1 MSLVLSVFEQ
11 GLIYAIM
18 ALGLYITYKI
28 LDFPDMTVD
37 GSFPLGAAITA
48 MLITKGWNPFL
59 TLPISFAAGAV
70 AGMLTGLIHVKLRVR
85 DLLSGIIMM
94 TALYTVNLRIAGKA
108 NLPIY
113 NMENIFDN
121 KLVNAIIPESLSQFK
136 TVIVAFVITMIV
148 KYILDWYLS
157 TKSGFMLR
165 AVGDNETIVTSLGV
179 DKGWIKILGLALGDG
194 FAALSGCMFAQ
205 QQRYFDVTMGTGTVV
220 IGLASVIIGTTVFKK
235 VTFLRVTSSVVIG
248 SLIYKACVAVA
259 IRMGMQSTDLK
270 LITAILFL
278 LILVVGTERKKK
290 VKSTCCLFDD
300 FNLTVKD
307 GEFVSVV
314 GSNGSGKTSML
325 NIICGSIDIDHGQ
338 ILIDGKDYAG
348 KKDFVRS
355 RQIGRVFQDPSKG
368 TCPQMT
374 ILENMSIAE
383 NKGKP
388 FNLTRGVNKA
398 HIDYYREMLAHL
410 NLGLEDKMHTPV
422 GALSGGQRQA
432 VALLMA
438 TMTPI
443 DFLILDE
450 HTAALDPKTA
460 EIIMQLTDQVVREK
474 KVTTI
479 MVTHNLRYAVEYGSR
494 LLMMHEGK
502 VILDK
507 TGEEKK
513 NVDTEEIMKIFNQI
527 SVECGN

>member
-179 DKGWIKILGLALGDG
+179 DKGWIKILGLALVDG

-290 VKSTCCLFDD
+290 VKSTC
-300 FNLTVKD
+300 
-307 GEFVSVV
+307 
-314 GSNGSGKTSML
+314 
-325 NIICGSIDIDHGQ
+325 
-338 ILIDGKDYAG
+338 
-348 KKDFVRS
+348 
-355 RQIGRVFQDPSKG
+355 
-368 TCPQMT
+368 
-374 ILENMSIAE
+374 
-383 NKGKP
+383 
-388 FNLTRGVNKA
+388 
-398 HIDYYREMLAHL
+398 
-410 NLGLEDKMHTPV
+410 
-422 GALSGGQRQA
+422 
-432 VALLMA
+432 
-438 TMTPI
+438 
-443 DFLILDE
+443 
-450 HTAALDPKTA
+450 
-460 EIIMQLTDQVVREK
+460 
-474 KVTTI
+474 
-479 MVTHNLRYAVEYGSR
+479 
-494 LLMMHEGK
+494 
-502 VILDK
+502 
-507 TGEEKK
+507 
-513 NVDTEEIMKIFNQI
+513 
-527 SVECGN
+527 